1 MYTWECLVC
10 GFIYDEAAGRPE
22 DGIAAGTRW
31 EEVPEDWYC
40 PECGVGKAD
49 FDMVRVAASEAP
61 AQVAAQS
68 AAQADPLVILGSGL
82 AGYTLAR
89 ELRKL
94 DAGIPILIV
103 TRDGGEF
110 YSKPALS
117 NAFQT
122 GRQPDQLV
130 TSSAEQMAAQ
140 LNAQVRP
147 RTAVE
152 RIDAEAQLV
161 WLNGQPQRYR
171 SLVLAL
177 GADARRPSL
186 AGDGVDAVITVNDLE
201 DYRGFRQ
208 RIGDNSRIAILGAG
222 LIGCE
227 FANDLRHAGHEV
239 HVIDRAT
246 WPLSRLLPAEAGEE
260 MANALHSI
268 GVHLALGNAPVA
280 VQRNGAGLR
289 LQMADGDELD
299 VDYVLC
305 AIGLEPR
312 GELARSAGIAVSGGI
327 ITDACLRTSAPNIY
341 ALGDCA
347 RVHDLV
353 LPYVMPIMLQAR
365 ALARTLTGEPTAVAY
380 PAMPVTIKT
389 SVLPTVVA
397 SPLDGEGVWSTEFG
411 TRCDNGFVN
420 LRSLYHDEQ
429 SRMQGFVLMGA
440 AIQEK
445 AKLLKALPDWR

>member
-10 GFIYDEAAGRPE
+10 GFIYDEAVGRPE

-31 EEVPEDWYC
+31 EDVPDDWYC

-49 FDMVRVAASEAP
+49 FDMVRVGASEVP
-61 AQVAAQS
+61 AQA

-94 DAGIPILIV
+94 DADTPILIV

-140 LNAQVRP
+140 LKAQVRP
-147 RTAVE
+147 RTEVE

-161 WLNGQPQRYR
+161 WLDGQPQRYR

-177 GADARRPSL
+177 GADARRPTL

-201 DYRGFRQ
+201 DYRDFRQ

-239 HVIDRAT
+239 HVLDRAT
-246 WPLSRLLPAEAGEE
+246 WPLSRLLPSEAGEE
-260 MANALHSI
+260 MANALKSI

-280 VQRNGAGLR
+280 VQRTGSGLL
-289 LQMADGDELD
+289 LQMADGDGLD

-312 GELARSAGIAVSGGI
+312 SALARSAGIAVSGGI

-365 ALARTLTGEPTAVAY
+365 ALARTLAGEPTPVAY

-397 SPLDGEGVWSTEFG
+397 SPLDSNGLWSTDLGE
-411 TRCDNGFVN
+411 RCAKGIAAV
-420 LRSLYHDEQ
+420 RSLYHDEHR
-429 SRMQGFVLMGA
+429 RMQGFVLMGA
-440 AIQEK
+440 ATQEK
-445 AKLLKALPDWR
+445 AELLKALPDWR

>member
-31 EEVPEDWYC
+31 EEVPQDWYC

-49 FDMVRVAASEAP
+49 FEMVRIAGPEMAAT
-61 AQVAAQS
+61 AAALQP
-68 AAQADPLVILGSGL
+68 DPVVILGSGL

-94 DAGIPILIV
+94 DADTPILIV

-122 GRQPDQLV
+122 GRLPDQLV
-130 TSSAEQMAAQ
+130 TSSAEQMATQLRARIKTRTTIEHIDAQ
-140 LNAQVRP
+140 AQV
-147 RTAVE
+147 VY
-152 RIDAEAQLV
+152 IDD
-161 WLNGQPQRYR
+161 QPQRY
-171 SLVLAL
+171 SALVLAL
-177 GADARRPSL
+177 GADARRPDL
-186 AGDGVDAVITVNDLE
+186 AGDGVDAIVTVNDLE
-201 DYRGFRQ
+201 DYREFRQ
-208 RIGDNSRIAILGAG
+208 RIGVDSRIAILGAG

-227 FANDLRHAGHEV
+227 FANDLRHAGHHV

-246 WPLSRLLPAEAGEE
+246 WPLSRLLPSEAGDE
-260 MANALHSI
+260 MANALGAI

-280 VQRNGAGLR
+280 VQRSGEGFR
-289 LQMADGDELD
+289 LQMADGAVLD

-312 GELARSAGIAVSGGI
+312 GKLAQAAGIAVSGGI
-327 ITDACLRTSAPNIY
+327 ITDACLRTSAPNVY

-365 ALARTLTGEPTAVAY
+365 ALAQTLAGQPTPVAY

-397 SPLDGEGVWSTEFG
+397 SPLDSNGLWSTDLGE
-411 TRCDNGFVN
+411 RCDKGIATVK
-420 LRSLYHDEQ
+420 SLYHDEHR
-429 SRMQGFVLMGA
+429 RMLGFVLMGT

-445 AKLLKALPDWR
+445 AELLKALPDWR